1 MLSNGSDFDQT
12 KGHKDFVPAMISRG
26 AASADS
32 AMIIL
37 DSSLGN
43 FEAGFERR
51 GQTREHLII
60 LRALG
65 CRKGISII
73 PSGYHKAPNFV
84 N

>member
-1 MLSNGSDFDQT
+1 M

-65 CRKGISII
+65 CRKGTHLMLSIFLAVYMFYLLQVRW
-73 PSGYHKAPNFV
+73 SLQ
-84 N
+84 